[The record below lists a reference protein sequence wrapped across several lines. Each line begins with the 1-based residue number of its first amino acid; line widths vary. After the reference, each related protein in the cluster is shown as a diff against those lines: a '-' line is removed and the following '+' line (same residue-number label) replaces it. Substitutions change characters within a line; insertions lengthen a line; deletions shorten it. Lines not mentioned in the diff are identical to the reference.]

1 MNIVKPM
8 SVIKMTQQ
16 LINLE
21 IPLGTYLC
29 KWFEPEQKYIP
40 PIHQNTL
47 MAIIQ
52 LQRLYCTDKGVWFGE
67 DTKHLFEGESF
78 VEIEFHIL
86 HFHCIIVLYN

>member
-1 MNIVKPM
+1 
-8 SVIKMTQQ
+8 MTQQ

-21 IPLGTYLC
+21 IPLGPYLC